1 MRFEPETPS
10 WDIARPHLE
19 RLFARHGQIEARQR
33 RFLWTAVVD

>member
-10 WDIARPHLE
+10 WDEARPHLE
-19 RLFARHGQIEARQR
+19 HLLARHGSVEHRQR